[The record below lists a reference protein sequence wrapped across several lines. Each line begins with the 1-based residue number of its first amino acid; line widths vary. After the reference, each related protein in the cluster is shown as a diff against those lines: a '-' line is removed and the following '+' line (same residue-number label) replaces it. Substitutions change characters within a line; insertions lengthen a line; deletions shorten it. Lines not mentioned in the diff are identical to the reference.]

1 MFHVPHVA
9 PIAVRIL
16 SPEPV
21 SMHTSPRH
29 DIGCHPIRGSE
40 VRAYRLLC
48 CFQGGTQPVV
58 VLRSENREK
67 LRASIPV
74 YDIVDALGRGHGTK
88 DHREEARLLFVLLEW
103 ALWRRLDAGGGR
115 EIF

>member
-9 PIAVRIL
+9 PIAIRIL

-40 VRAYRLLC
+40 VRAYRLLR
-48 CFQGGTQPVV
+48 CFQGGTQPVI